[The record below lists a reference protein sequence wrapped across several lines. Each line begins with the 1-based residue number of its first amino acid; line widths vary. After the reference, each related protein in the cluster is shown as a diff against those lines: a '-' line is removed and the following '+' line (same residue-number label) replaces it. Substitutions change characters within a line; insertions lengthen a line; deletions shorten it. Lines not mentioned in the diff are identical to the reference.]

1 MEEIK
6 INLEDVKEQIIER
19 TAEKLAERLLKEIK
33 KDEGNVPYI
42 PTFPRYPMDMQA
54 VMYGCP
60 VEHPSVLDNSFKFET
75 ISSKVTNTMESKAN
89 EIWYEL
95 LRTINPILPPYDIFD
110 KYKDNPKEF
119 IDYIIKEN
127 PDKKEEI
134 NEIIKQMNLKLFQ
147 NSQIKE
153 IE

>member
-6 INLEDVKEQIIER
+6 INLEDIKEKIIER
-19 TAEKLAERLLKEIK
+19 TAEILAERLLKEIK
-33 KDEGNVPYI
+33 KEEGNIPYI
-42 PTFPRYPMDMQA
+42 PPFPQYPMDMQS

-60 VEHPSVLDNSFKFET
+60 PSVLYKSET
-75 ISSKVTNTMESKAN
+75 ISSKVINTMKSN

-95 LRTINPILPPYDIFD
+95 LRIINPILPPYDIFD
-110 KYKDNPKEF
+110 KYKDNLKGF
-119 IDYIIKEN
+119 IEYIIKEN

-147 NSQIKE
+147 DSQIEESK
-153 IE
+153 

>member
-1 MEEIK
+1 MNEIK

-19 TAEKLAERLLKEIK
+19 TAEILAERLLKEIK
-33 KDEGNVPYI
+33 KEGGNVPYI
-42 PTFPRYPMDMQA
+42 PPFPRYPMDMQP

-60 VEHPSVLDNSFKFET
+60 VEHPSVLDNPFKFET
-75 ISSKVTNTMESKAN
+75 ISSKVINTMESN

-95 LRTINPILPPYDIFD
+95 LRTISPILPPYDIFD
-110 KYKDNPKEF
+110 KYKDNPKGF

-134 NEIIKQMNLKLFQ
+134 NEIIKQMNLKLFKD
-147 NSQIKE
+147 SQIKE

>member
-19 TAEKLAERLLKEIK
+19 TAEILAERLLKEIK

-42 PTFPRYPMDMQA
+42 PPLPRYPMDMQP

-60 VEHPSVLDNSFKFET
+60 VTHPSVLDNPFKFET
-75 ISSKVTNTMESKAN
+75 ISSKVINTMESN

>member
-1 MEEIK
+1 
-6 INLEDVKEQIIER
+6 
-19 TAEKLAERLLKEIK
+19 
-33 KDEGNVPYI
+33 
-42 PTFPRYPMDMQA
+42 
-54 VMYGCP
+54 
-60 VEHPSVLDNSFKFET
+60 
-75 ISSKVTNTMESKAN
+75 MESN

-95 LRTINPILPPYDIFD
+95 LRTINPILPPYDIFY
-110 KYKDNPKEF
+110 KYKDNPKKF